1 MKRIANLLVFFVLG
15 TTLFAQTCVLESWS
29 LEKRVHMSD
38 VVVEGHVIKKEGVW
52 LEGKRRIYTL
62 YTLEVFKLFKG
73 DIPKNGL
80 VHFVGAGGQIGN
92 EMHEAHPAFQ
102 AELGETGL
110 LFLKEESLH
119 FELPIQPEV
128 LLRPTAS
135 TQSMIAYDPFER
147 MAFDYLK
154 TYEGLNGY
162 LYPEIEAFTGTFQT
176 IQKAPFDGLPGLRSL
191 AAPIISSF
199 SQDTISAGTGSVLT
213 INGNNFGNSRGT
225 TGQVEFRDA
234 NFGDN
239 RFYTIPFDDNYV
251 SWTNTQIQVKV
262 PTRAGTGTIRVTNNN
277 NEKSTSS
284 KAIVIPYSHLNVAYQ
299 VDEKF
304 YETDHVNDNN
314 KGGYTWQMNH
324 KFKNRSNAV
333 NAMLR
338 SLETWRCN
346 TLMNW
351 DVGSDTHID
360 SIGRDDVN
368 VIRITKFDDNKLG
381 VCWSFWSGCWNGSAF
396 DWYVTELDIEFDST
410 RNWYYGTGSPGGN
423 QYDFETVATHE
434 LGHGHQLAHVIDN
447 KKIMHY
453 SLGTGQRKVVL
464 HQDDLNGGNAMMT
477 KSTAANVCGPGSMQ
491 AIQVNN
497 CNITKPRAN
506 FTLSKNIG
514 CPGDIFFVN
523 DQTEGV
529 VKTYQWMFDTSASAQ
544 TLTGPG
550 PHQITYR
557 SSGEK
562 EIHLICTNDFGS
574 DTAIKSLT
582 ILPPPPDTPAMII
595 AADTLCVGL
604 NTFVIDSVENAS
616 SYVWNLISGGLI
628 IGNNNQTSVNASL
641 GVVGGP
647 YLINV
652 KAKNTC
658 GESGERAHAFRVIQK
673 ADASFTESVDGR
685 TVVFT
690 NNSTNAT
697 NYRWL
702 FGDGDSSVEM
712 SPTHVYEDAWTFDV
726 KLYAYNQCSF
736 DSFTRQIQTFNPASI
751 SIQAQGKPSVYP
763 NPFNGTLHIQG
774 IPAGSKLS
782 IFDLQGKVL
791 LNQALGAEHEEV
803 HLGHLSDGIYILRID
818 SEKQSH
824 QQQIVLIRK

>member
-1 MKRIANLLVFFVLG
+1 MKRIANLLVFLVLC
-15 TTLFAQTCVLESWS
+15 TSLFAQTCVLEPWS
-29 LEKRVHMSD
+29 IEKRINLSD
-38 VVVEGHVIKKEGVW
+38 VVVEGQITKKEGVW

-62 YTLEVFKLFKG
+62 YTLEVFKVFKG
-73 DIPKNGL
+73 RTPQNGL
-80 VHFVGAGGQIGN
+80 IHFVGAGGQIGN

-102 AELGETGL
+102 AEIGATGL
-110 LFLKEESLH
+110 LFLKKESLQ
-119 FELPIQPEV
+119 FVLPFKTEM
-128 LLRPTAS
+128 LLKPTAS
-135 TQSMIAYDPFER
+135 TQSIIAYDPFER

-154 TYEGLNGY
+154 TYEGLYGY
-162 LYPEIEAFTGTFQT
+162 LYPEIEAFTGKFQT
-176 IQKAPFDGLPGLRSL
+176 IKKAPFDDLPGLRPL

-199 SQDTISAGTGSVLT
+199 SQDTITAGTGSVLT

-251 SWTNTQIQVKV
+251 RWTNTQIQVKV

-277 NEKSTSS
+277 NEKSNSS
-284 KAIVIPYSHLNVAYQ
+284 KAIIIPYSHLNVAYQ

-351 DVGSDTHID
+351 DVGKDTHID

-381 VCWSFWSGCWNGSAF
+381 VCWSFWWGCWNGSAF

-410 RNWYYGTGSPGGN
+410 RNWYYGTGNPGGN

-434 LGHGHQLAHVIDN
+434 LGHGHQMAHVIDN

-464 HQDDLNGGNAMMT
+464 HQDDLNGGNAMMA
-477 KSTAANVCGPGSMQ
+477 KSTATNVCGPGNMQ

-506 FTLSKNIG
+506 FSLSKNIG
-514 CPGDIFFVN
+514 CPGDIFFLN

-529 VKTYQWMFDTSASAQ
+529 VKTYNWMFDSTASSQMLSGA
-544 TLTGPG
+544 G

-557 SSGEK
+557 SAGVK
-562 EIHLICTNDFGS
+562 EIRLICTNDFGS
-574 DTAIKSLT
+574 DTAIKTLT
-582 ILPPPPDTPAMII
+582 ILPPPPDTPVVIK

-628 IGNNNQTSVNASL
+628 IGNNDQTSVNASL

-658 GESGERAHAFRVIQK
+658 GESGARTHAFRVIQK
-673 ADASFTESVDGR
+673 TDASFTESVDGR

-690 NNSTNAT
+690 NNSSNAT
-697 NYRWL
+697 SYRWL
-702 FGDGDSSVEM
+702 FGDGDSSVEI
-712 SPTHVYEDAWTFDV
+712 SPTHVYVDAWTFDV
-726 KLYAYNQCSF
+726 KLFAYNQCSF
-736 DSFTRQIQTFNPASI
+736 DSFARQIQTFNPASVDN
-751 SIQAQGKPSVYP
+751 APLGKPLVYP
-763 NPFNGTLHIQG
+763 NPSNGTLYIEG
-774 IPAGSKLS
+774 TSAGGFLS
-782 IFDLQGKVL
+782 IYNLQGQELYK
-791 LNQALGAEHEEV
+791 QALDADREEV
-803 HLGHLSDGIYILRID
+803 HLDQLSDGLYLLRIN
-818 SEKQSH
+818 SNKQH
-824 QQQIVLIRK
+824 YQQQIGLFRK